1 VFVREIAITYNSK
14 LVSRTEEAAK
24 YLEQTKLQN
33 STGYTEEFAVME
45 DLMG

>member
-1 VFVREIAITYNSK
+1 MEQHLDCGGVLF
-14 LVSRTEEAAK
+14 RTEEAAK